1 MDGIRFDEIAKEFGS
16 GIPRRLMMKG
26 LGGAGLA
33 ALVAAFGLGG
43 EAAAHTRNCNKID
56 NPKRRRRCK
65 RHNRRHQGQA
75 LGTGTVQVGGSC
87 TTTSQCN
94 ASLCLGSD
102 GAKIC
107 TACSGAVGETC
118 TFSNGATV
126 CCPVGLVCTP
136 LLNLCV

>member
-1 MDGIRFDEIAKEFGS
+1 MDGARFDDITVRLAKGS
-16 GIPRRLMMKG
+16 SRRGVLKS
-26 LGGAGLA
+26 LAGGGLA
-33 ALVAAFGLGG
+33 ALLAALGLGS
-43 EAAAHTRNCNKID
+43 EAQAHTRNCNKIA

-136 LLNLCV
+136 ALNLCV